1 MAHPEKMGII
11 HIDMTVPRSNRGP
24 HGTFDAYGYLG
35 AKAGTNGHVLIN
47 NIKNIENLDRIAK
60 AWKMID

>member
-1 MAHPEKMGII
+1 MANPGNMGII
-11 HIDMTVPRSNRGP
+11 HIDMTVPKDHRGP

-35 AKAGTNGHVLIN
+35 KDRGYNGFQFISK
-47 NIKNIENLDRIAK
+47 IKNIENLDKIAK